1 MRPSEAAA
9 IRTGGE
15 ATDSQNAV
23 VWAGQMLIHAA
34 EQGRGPW
41 PGTRKGDR
49 DDHSSRYRSVR

>member
-23 VWAGQMLIHAA
+23 VWAGQVLIHAA
-34 EQGRGPW
+34 EAGPW
-41 PGTRKGDR
+41 AVAR
-49 DDHSSRYRSVR
+49 DTERRSR